1 MNWRPRINIEARRWT
16 LRRPHLSG
24 VAQGWSYNCRIQCT
38 ANPFIRDFRCRSM
51 YESEHAAAACR
62 SRVCLDHVR
71 LLVIQMP
78 RSFSSVVTICRSY
91 KKQRNGFSY
100 GSLEE
105 RQSEL
110 VQFLLLNNHRAREVN
125 NLMHIPLKKTPAPV
139 KRCLPQLALR

>member
-1 MNWRPRINIEARRWT
+1 
-16 LRRPHLSG
+16 
-24 VAQGWSYNCRIQCT
+24 
-38 ANPFIRDFRCRSM
+38 M
-51 YESEHAAAACR
+51 YESEAAACR

-125 NLMHIPLKKTPAPV
+125 NLIQIPLKKTPAPV